1 MPDFSLL
8 NTPNFAQAAL
18 GGYQAGRQIGQQ
30 KRTDE
35 ALALYAKNPEAGVE
49 AISALDPERGERLRE
64 AARERQVR
72 EASSKALMPSTDPNA
87 SSALT
92 INKEALGDLAR
103 LDPKMALSLQ
113 EFAMKGDEAQQ
124 KRVAAHLAVKANA
137 ADALLQLPPGEQRQQ
152 AFEQLRPQL
161 LQQGFTPE
169 ELAQADLS
177 DNILVRDKLMGMT
190 FEQRLKAQDTAADNA
205 RQDKTAANTIATQ
218 QERLALAQRADARAG
233 EARSEGRVRF
243 RERDKDRAAIAAG
256 GRVIPTDLS
265 DLDY

>member
-30 KRTDE
+30 KRTDD
-35 ALALYAKNPEAGVE
+35 AMALYAKDPDAGVE
-49 AISALDPERGERLRE
+49 AISALDPERGARLRE
-64 AARERQVR
+64 AAREKQVR
-72 EASSKALMPSTDPNA
+72 EATSKALTPNTDPNA
-87 SSALT
+87 SSPLT
-92 INKEALGDLAR
+92 INREALGDLAK
-103 LDPKMALSLQ
+103 LDPKMALDLQ
-113 EFAMKGDEAQQ
+113 GFAMKADEAQL
-124 KRVAAHLAVKANA
+124 KRVTDHLAVKANA
-137 ADALLQLPPGEQRQQ
+137 ADALLALPPGEQRQQ

-161 LQQGFTPE
+161 LQQGFTQE

-177 DNILVRDKLMGMT
+177 DNMLLRDKLMGMT

-205 RQDKTAANTIATQ
+205 RQERATNNTIMTSQA
-218 QERLALAQRADARAG
+218 RLGLAQRADARSS

-256 GRVIPTDLS
+256 GRGISTDLS

>member
-35 ALALYAKNPEAGVE
+35 ALSLYAKDPVAGIE
-49 AISALDPERGERLRE
+49 AISALDPERGEKLK
-64 AARERQVR
+64 AATRERQAS
-72 EASSKALMPSTDPNA
+72 EAASRALVPNADPNA
-87 SSALT
+87 ASPLT
-92 INKEALGDLAR
+92 INREALGDLAK
-103 LDPKMALSLQ
+103 LDPKMALGLQ
-113 EFAMKGDEAQQ
+113 EFALKADKAQQ
-124 KRVAAHLAVKANA
+124 EQVAAHLAVKANA
-137 ADALLQLPPGEQRQQ
+137 ADALLALPPGEQRQQ

-161 LQQGFTPE
+161 LQQGFTE
-169 ELAQADLS
+169 AELAQADLS
-177 DNILVRDKLMGMT
+177 DNMLLRDKLMGLT

-205 RQDKTAANTIATQ
+205 RQDKTAENTIMTS
-218 QERLALAQRADARAG
+218 QERLALARRADARSS

-256 GRVIPTDLS
+256 GRGIPTDLS